1 MEVSCWLKAPAE
13 HRAESK
19 VCFFGYKSYP
29 MSNWQYCCSSIS
41 QYNNSADLILFVTG
55 ENQPNDSYIAWAYAI
70 GFDPA
75 NNRPILG

>member
-1 MEVSCWLKAPAE
+1 MCRPMEVSCWLKAPAE

-41 QYNNSADLILFVTG
+41 QYNNFAGFGYFSEKLSHSADIR
-55 ENQPNDSYIAWAYAI
+55 QSHSAD
-70 GFDPA
+70 
-75 NNRPILG
+75 